1 MFVFA
6 EEREL
11 RNGSIHCAHDAG
23 LTTETIREATEPPPT
38 FPFLESQSQRAVFR
52 REFSFW
58 QRNNTARKATPRAAW
73 ARCIGGLTGCVKRK
87 KQNNFSA
94 CGWMKTRCFPRISIA
109 GNKARNRYPMWFRQA
124 RVQGNPCESPLGAT
138 LLRR

>member
-38 FPFLESQSQRAVFR
+38 FPFLESQCQRAAFR

-58 QRNNTARKATPRAAW
+58 QRSDTARKASPA
-73 ARCIGGLTGCVKRK
+73 GGVGAVYRGANRLCQT
-87 KQNNFSA
+87 Q
-94 CGWMKTRCFPRISIA
+94 KT
-109 GNKARNRYPMWFRQA
+109 K
-124 RVQGNPCESPLGAT
+124 
-138 LLRR
+138 